1 MRIRIVFPLAAFAA
15 FLPATGALAAP
26 GGDFERAAQEL
37 RDADRNGDGVV
48 SRAEFQQYRVGRWA
62 KMDRNGDGYFSKDDL
77 PALARSRWDSDRLTQ
92 LRRDFDKNRDGRIS
106 RAEFV
111 GGPMPMFDAAD
122 SNRDNQVSKAELQ
135 ALGQKAKAR

>member
-1 MRIRIVFPLAAFAA
+1 MKFTKMHGAGNDYVYVDAFSEQV
-15 FLPATGALAAP
+15 P
-26 GGDFERAAQEL
+26 E
-37 RDADRNGDGVV
+37 
-48 SRAEFQQYRVGRWA
+48 
-62 KMDRNGDGYFSKDDL
+62 DL

-111 GGPMPMFDAAD
+111 GGPMPMFEAAD

>member
-1 MRIRIVFPLAAFAA
+1 
-15 FLPATGALAAP
+15 
-26 GGDFERAAQEL
+26 
-37 RDADRNGDGVV
+37 
-48 SRAEFQQYRVGRWA
+48 
-62 KMDRNGDGYFSKDDL
+62 MDRNGDGYFSKDDL

-111 GGPMPMFDAAD
+111 GGPMPMFEAAD